1 MEQTLHERLKHA
13 AGERNYRELAQ
24 LTATS
29 PETVRRYML
38 GQSPSAEFLSSLC
51 AGTGVNGEWLLTGR
65 GPVHKKD
72 VRATALRDAN
82 VTELLSAMSVT
93 LERLI
98 ERVERLEVFLQ
109 SMEARLRGRAAP
121 APVDSSNGSDPPPR
135 RRAESITDAITRRPP
150 PDGG

>member
-1 MEQTLHERLKHA
+1 MEQTLHERLKLA
-13 AGERNYRELAQ
+13 AGERSYREIAT

-29 PETVRRYML
+29 PETARRYML

-65 GPVHKKD
+65 GPVHRKE
-72 VRATALRDAN
+72 VRAHALREAK
-82 VTELLSAMSVT
+82 VTELLGAMSET

-109 SMEARLRGRAAP
+109 SMEARLRPRPAAGEPKHEPHPASGQRAQS
-121 APVDSSNGSDPPPR
+121 V
-135 RRAESITDAITRRPP
+135 TDAIARRPP
-150 PDGG
+150 ADPD